1 MDPQKMFSGAA
12 TCEDVMQC
20 FFNLNDFEIMLYR
33 RLVKE
38 GPQRS
43 DDLAKGVG
51 KDKTTVY
58 RSLQKLISCGICFR
72 EKKTIE
78 RGGYYHVYNA
88 LSPKLVKKKIHDCM
102 EQWNLGMKKAMDEF
116 DEKFMGKA

>member
-20 FFNLNDFEIMLYR
+20 FFNLNQFELMLYM

-43 DDLAKGVG
+43 DDLAKKVK
-51 KDKTTVY
+51 KDSTTIY
-58 RSLQKLISCGICFR
+58 RALQKLISCGICYR
-72 EKKTIE
+72 ETKTIK
-78 RGGYYHVYNA
+78 RGGYYHIYSAVRPN
-88 LSPKLVKKKIHDCM
+88 LIKKKIKNCIN
-102 EQWNLGMKKAMDEF
+102 QWNTSMKNALQEF
-116 DEKFMGKA
+116 DEKFLKRA